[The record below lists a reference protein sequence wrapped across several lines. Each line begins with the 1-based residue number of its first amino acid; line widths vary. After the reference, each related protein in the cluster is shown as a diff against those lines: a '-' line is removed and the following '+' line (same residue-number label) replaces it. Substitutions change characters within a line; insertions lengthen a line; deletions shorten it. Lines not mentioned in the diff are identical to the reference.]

1 MKRIDI
7 DYGGQLYSIGDR
19 DLEELQREISD
30 GIRSGDYWLHV
41 NDGEGARRDA
51 YLHLGPG
58 VPITVIPVPDEL
70 PV

>member
-7 DYGGQLYSIGDR
+7 DYGGQLYSIGNR
-19 DLEELQREISD
+19 DLTDLQREISD

-41 NDGEGARRDA
+41 NDGEGQRRDA

-58 VPITVIPVPDEL
+58 VAITVIPIPDEL
-70 PV
+70 PD